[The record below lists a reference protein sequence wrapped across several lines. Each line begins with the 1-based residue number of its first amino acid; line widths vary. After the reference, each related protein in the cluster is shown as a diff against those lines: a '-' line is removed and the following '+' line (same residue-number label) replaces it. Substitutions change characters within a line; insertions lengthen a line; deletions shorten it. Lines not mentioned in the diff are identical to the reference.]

1 MFNRAGVIFI
11 DPSKH
16 DFEQI
21 EELAYEASVEDLV
34 REEDYI
40 KIITSVDDFLEVEK
54 FFNDK
59 GIEIMESK
67 LDFLATNEIEV
78 NDFEKALKFTKMIE
92 AFDDDEDV
100 NIVSTNEIISPELQK
115 EVDDFIEKNTFRT

>member
-21 EELAYEASVEDLV
+21 EELAYETSVEDLV

-59 GIEIMESK
+59 
-67 LDFLATNEIEV
+67 
-78 NDFEKALKFTKMIE
+78 
-92 AFDDDEDV
+92 
-100 NIVSTNEIISPELQK
+100 
-115 EVDDFIEKNTFRT
+115 